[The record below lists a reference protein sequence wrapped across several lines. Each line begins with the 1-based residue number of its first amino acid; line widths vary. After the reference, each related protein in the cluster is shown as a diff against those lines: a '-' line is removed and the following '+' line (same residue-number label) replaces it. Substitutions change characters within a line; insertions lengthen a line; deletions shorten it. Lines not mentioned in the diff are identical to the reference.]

1 MQLNRAPS
9 HFPVNR
15 AALHSAEVGEHDEL
29 DEQAISV
36 MAKAWAHPDDYE
48 LLKVGC
54 DVDAQDDVDGKI
66 RPCPCCRS
74 AFVIWTSWLSC
85 IQ

>member
-9 HFPVNR
+9 HFPLGP
-15 AALHSAEVGEHDEL
+15 AAARPGEDGEHDAL

-48 LLKVGC
+48 LLKVGH
-54 DVDAQDDVDGKI
+54 A
-66 RPCPCCRS
+66 
-74 AFVIWTSWLSC
+74 IWSILGCFGMPLS
-85 IQ
+85 ITLE